1 MSRNRFT
8 WSCRIAVALLVCVLL
23 LLGNE
28 VRAQA
33 ASSDSYSPYPYP
45 DEGQPELGSTD
56 AEELLNGSVPKRNSI
71 VGDIG
76 PKKYFDW
83 KQRLYEEY
91 GLKLS
96 FGYRMLYQHASE
108 IAPFGTV
115 DTALG
120 DWWGLTAKWTPLNK
134 GEDYEGSLVLVA
146 AKRGALGSHAVP
158 AVFGIADVGS
168 LWSTN
173 FGFTSWSFA
182 VEELYWEQ
190 WLKKDR
196 LMFRGGATAAPTAM
210 NLFRFK
216 DDSTSFTSVVMGFH
230 DSIPSP
236 AQGPG
241 FVVKWWPKGGSELYL
256 TGVLNDANGTPD
268 DGWAGLD
275 WGSFTKGEYFYAGEM
290 GKYWRRDDGEFDHLW
305 IDVFYVDKR
314 STRDPDTTPNKAGGG
329 FKLMGSKQLGQ
340 WVGFASYTY
349 NTAEG
354 GSTGSAFGR
363 HSVTAGGAYLS
374 PLGIRGEVGVGMI
387 WMDPHRDLLGMDL
400 KDQTGFEVHWKM
412 LVTSNLW
419 LTPGFQYMSQPS
431 GNPTANGVFMPHI
444 KFKLEY

>member
-1 MSRNRFT
+1 
-8 WSCRIAVALLVCVLL
+8 
-23 LLGNE
+23 
-28 VRAQA
+28 
-33 ASSDSYSPYPYP
+33 
-45 DEGQPELGSTD
+45 
-56 AEELLNGSVPKRNSI
+56 
-71 VGDIG
+71 
-76 PKKYFDW
+76 
-83 KQRLYEEY
+83 
-91 GLKLS
+91 
-96 FGYRMLYQHASE
+96 
-108 IAPFGTV
+108 
-115 DTALG
+115 
-120 DWWGLTAKWTPLNK
+120 
-134 GEDYEGSLVLVA
+134 
-146 AKRGALGSHAVP
+146 
-158 AVFGIADVGS
+158 
-168 LWSTN
+168 
-173 FGFTSWSFA
+173 
-182 VEELYWEQ
+182 
-190 WLKKDR
+190 
-196 LMFRGGATAAPTAM
+196 MFRGGATAAPTVM

-241 FVVKWWPKGGSELYL
+241 FVVRWWPKEGSELYL
-256 TGVLNDANGTPD
+256 TGVLNDVNGNPD
-268 DGWAGLD
+268 DGWAGLG
-275 WGSFTKGEYFYAGEM
+275 WGSFTKGEYFYAGEI

-305 IDVFYVDKR
+305 MDVFYVDKR
-314 STRDPDTTPNKAGGG
+314 STRDPDTTPNTAGGG

-349 NTAEG
+349 NTVEG

-412 LVTSNLW
+412 LLTSNLW

-431 GNPTANGVFMPHI
+431 LNPTANGVFMPHI